1 MTVPTPSLPKA
12 PDLMLERHLTLE
24 IAELFPLQGQWTEE
38 DYFALP
44 DTHRYVELSAGV
56 LIMPPH
62 PTSTHQRIVG
72 RLFRFLADFA
82 QQSGWVRL
90 APLPVRLW
98 PGKIREPD
106 VLFVARE
113 HQDRVGEQVFGPP
126 DLVMEVT
133 SATTHRTD
141 RVEKYAEYARA
152 GIPEYW
158 IVDPQAETVEV
169 FVLREDAYELLGKWG
184 AGEVARSALLEGF
197 RVEVNA
203 VFAPESWERE

>member
-1 MTVPTPSLPKA
+1 
-12 PDLMLERHLTLE
+12 
-24 IAELFPLQGQWTEE
+24 
-38 DYFALP
+38 
-44 DTHRYVELSAGV
+44 
-56 LIMPPH
+56 MPPH
-62 PTSTHQRIVG
+62 PTNIHQQAVG

-133 SATTHRTD
+133 SATTQRTD